1 METSALTLQRCG
13 SCKLEKPV
21 EDFSPSYRGTLGTWC
36 RACFAADKRGDRQ
49 ATANPTRTCGH
60 CGGTYVPRILKASA
74 AYCSRACK
82 ERARKADLKAARLAA
97 KATRSCVSCG
107 AVIGPERRADA
118 RFCSETCN
126 TVAHRG
132 NKNLHRRQT
141 GVTFADLGERDGWT
155 CGICRGP
162 VDRTLAKTDPMGP
175 SIDHI
180 TPLSEGGTDDWSNL
194 RLTHRDCNTSRRP
207 AA

>member
-1 METSALTLQRCG
+1 VETPVILQRCG
-13 SCKLEKPV
+13 SCKVKKPI
-21 EDFSPSYRGTLGTWC
+21 EDFSPSYRGTPGTWC
-36 RACFAADKRGDRQ
+36 RACFAAHKRGDRQ
-49 ATANPTRTCGH
+49 MAANPARSCSQCGQP
-60 CGGTYVPRILKASA
+60 YQPRFLKSA
-74 AYCSRACK
+74 AAFCSRACK
-82 ERARKADLKAARLAA
+82 DRARNAAARAA
-97 KATRSCVSCG
+97 LVASKVARPCVQCG
-107 AVIGPERRADA
+107 DTIGPERRADA

-126 TVAHRG
+126 TAAHGG

-155 CGICRGP
+155 CGICLGP
-162 VDRTLAKTDPMGP
+162 VDRTLPKTDAMGP

-194 RLTHRDCNTSRRP
+194 RLTHKACNTSRRP